1 MVNIVGTEEG
11 KQMKTN
17 IEVGENMIIYTRWI
31 TFTFK
36 NGQTQPLILFILS
49 LSESCQVSVGGMVR
63 WGSSCLGICTSL

>member
-17 IEVGENMIIYTRWI
+17 IEVGEIMIIYMRWI

-36 NGQTQPLILFILS
+36 NGQTQPL
-49 LSESCQVSVGGMVR
+49 
-63 WGSSCLGICTSL
+63 